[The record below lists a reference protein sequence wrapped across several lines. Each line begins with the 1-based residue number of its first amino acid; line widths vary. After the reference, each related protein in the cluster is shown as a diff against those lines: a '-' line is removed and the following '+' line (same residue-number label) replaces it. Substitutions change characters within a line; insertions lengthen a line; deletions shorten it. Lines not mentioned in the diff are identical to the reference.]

1 MNFLTLEWGKYNKE
15 PIQIIC
21 GWNNW
26 KKHVSSYMKELGDG
40 SLVQVNQKPKKTEPY
55 MLLIP
60 QGKLNF

>member
-21 GWNNW
+21 GWDNW

-40 SLVQVNQKPKKTEPY
+40 SLVQVNQKPNQK
-55 MLLIP
+55 
-60 QGKLNF
+60 N